1 MLSLDQKS
9 EIQASGRIRPR
20 LPMKKDHAGNM
31 TRDYVRHGTT
41 TLVPAFIRSTARH
54 LDEYS
59 GSSRPLV

>member
-20 LPMKKDHAGNM
+20 LPMQKDRAGNM
-31 TRDYVRHGTT
+31 TRDYVRHGAT
-41 TLVPAFIRSTARH
+41 TLVPAFISSTPRY